1 MTRRKTKQRMAI
13 LEVLKGVR
21 THPAAD
27 WIYDEV
33 RKKLP
38 HISKGTVYRNLK
50 ILEEDGSILEL
61 NVDGVVGRY
70 EIRQD
75 NHYHFIC
82 EKCGRIFDLNEPV
95 ETGLN
100 SKFAKKTGF
109 RITHHQLEFRG
120 LCKDCQRHQALI
132 LNRKRKST

>member
-1 MTRRKTKQRMAI
+1 MRRKTRQRMAI

-21 THPAAD
+21 THPPAD
-27 WIYDEV
+27 WIYNEV

-50 ILEEDGSILEL
+50 VLEEEGIIIEL
-61 NVDGVVGRY
+61 NVDGTVGRY

-82 EKCGRIFDLNEPV
+82 EKCGRIFDLNEPI

-100 SKFAKKTGF
+100 VKYAKKTGF
-109 RITHHQLEFRG
+109 KITHHRLEFRG
-120 LCKDCQRHQALI
+120 LCDDCRAKLE
-132 LNRKRKST
+132 KK

>member
-1 MTRRKTKQRMAI
+1 MRRKTRQRMAI
-13 LEVLKGVR
+13 LEVLRGVR
-21 THPAAD
+21 THPSAD

-50 ILEEDGSILEL
+50 VLEEEGAILEL

-70 EIRQD
+70 EIRQN

-82 EKCGRIFDLNEPV
+82 EKCGRIFDLNEPT
-95 ETGLN
+95 ETKLN
-100 SKFAKKTGF
+100 MKYAKKTGF
-109 RITHHQLEFRG
+109 KITHHQLEFRG
-120 LCKDCQRHQALI
+120 LCKGCQRGIKH
-132 LNRKRKST
+132 

>member
-1 MTRRKTKQRMAI
+1 MERRKTKQRIAI

-21 THPAAD
+21 THPSAD

-38 HISKGTVYRNLK
+38 HISKGTIYRNLNV
-50 ILEEDGSILEL
+50 LEDEGVIIEL
-61 NVDGVVGRY
+61 NMDGMVGRY
-70 EIRQD
+70 EIRQN

-82 EKCGRIFDLNEPV
+82 EKCGRIFDLKEPI

-100 SKFAKKTGF
+100 MKYAKRTGLK
-109 RITHHQLEFRG
+109 ITRHQLEFRG
-120 LCKDCQRHQALI
+120 LCKDCQRVIKH
-132 LNRKRKST
+132 

>member
-1 MTRRKTKQRMAI
+1 MMRRRSRQRMAI

-21 THPAAD
+21 THPSAD

-38 HISKGTVYRNLK
+38 QISKGTIYRNLK
-50 ILEEDGSILEL
+50 VLEEEGGIIKL
-61 NVDGVVGRY
+61 NVDGMVGRY

-82 EKCGRIFDLNEPV
+82 EKCGCIFDLNEPK
-95 ETGLN
+95 ETELN
-100 SKFAKKTGF
+100 VKFAKKTGF
-109 RITHHQLEFRG
+109 KITHHRLEFRG
-120 LCKDCQRHQALI
+120 LCTDCQRGM
-132 LNRKRKST
+132 KY

>member
-1 MTRRKTKQRMAI
+1 MMRRKTRQRMAI
-13 LEVLKGVR
+13 MEVLKGVR

-50 ILEEDGSILEL
+50 VLEEEGAIIEL
-61 NVDGVVGRY
+61 NVDGAVARY

-82 EKCGRIFDLNEPV
+82 EQCGRIIDLKGPV

-100 SKFAKKTGF
+100 AKFARKTGF
-109 RITHHQLEFRG
+109 KITRHQLEFRG
-120 LCKDCQRHQALI
+120 LCHDCQAGLAI
-132 LNRKRKST
+132 K